1 VSRTPPWAA
10 DLEGRL
16 DADALQKGVDAI
28 LADSLYWFPVRH
40 HSPAVARHLADAI
53 RARKPKVLFLE
64 GPAEAAAMIPFI
76 TDGKTKPP
84 VAIYSSYRDDA
95 NTLGLAGI
103 ESPAPDIPARF
114 SAWYP
119 MLPYSPEYVAMCE
132 SKAVGTEVVFMD
144 LPHHA
149 LLKPRVPKK
158 EGKPAEGKA
167 EEDASGGAEGWEH
180 LFAESSFYKMLA
192 EVGGYRTWEE
202 AWDSIFESGTRL
214 ADREAFRRELAY
226 FCAAVRATSRPE
238 LVAADGTL
246 ERERHMWRTIQAELT
261 KRKLAPEKAMVAC
274 GGFHL
279 FLDRSDE
286 TPPPEPPK
294 GTLYV
299 TVAPYSYVRTSELTG
314 YGAGNRA
321 PRWYELLW
329 EGREEAAVEHVVS
342 VLARARK
349 EGEHLSSA
357 DAISV
362 SQHARMLAALRG
374 RPGPVLDDV
383 RDAIVTCCCK
393 GRPGEEGAHLLRAM
407 SAVETGHSVGRVTP
421 ALGQLPLLHD
431 FYAEI
436 DRLELGEVM
445 GKDRRLKLPLDK
457 RDEKGLRQSV
467 FFHRLEHLGIPLGK
481 RLEEGAGAGQLLFR
495 EVWQLQWSPK
505 VEAALVEKVLYGD
518 TIQTA
523 SVAALEEELAKDEVH
538 AGRTCERLVRS
549 LDMDLPDIVT
559 RLETSAGAA
568 IDQDKRFASLAQALT
583 QLLILRRHA
592 DFKQLSQS
600 GIGELIRRCFG
611 HACFEL
617 PSVASAPDEEQPEV
631 LNGLTSLAE
640 ALLGEQDAALDKA
653 LFVENVRKAREES
666 TLAFMKGAF
675 TGILSET
682 REETPAQL
690 GARIAAFARS
700 RPEVMV
706 EAGAFIDGVMAVS
719 RTSILLGAD
728 AMIGAVDELLR
739 AAAWTDYVSM
749 LPRLRHAFERLHD
762 RQRLSLCERV
772 AEKYGLSGGGE
783 PLATLTTSAAAAT
796 RIAAVDAKVA
806 EIMKE
811 WTL

>member
-1 VSRTPPWAA
+1 VSQTPPPWAA
-10 DLEGRL
+10 DLAGRL
-16 DADALQKGVDAI
+16 DVEALQKGVDAI
-28 LADSLYWFPVRH
+28 LADPLYWFPVRH
-40 HSPAVARHLADAI
+40 HSPAVARHLAAAI

-114 SAWYP
+114 AAWYP
-119 MLPYSPEYVAMCE
+119 MLPYSPEYIAMCE
-132 SKAVGTEVVFMD
+132 SKATGTEVVFMD

-149 LLKPRVPKK
+149 LLKPHAPA
-158 EGKPAEGKA
+158 EPKPAEAQA
-167 EEDASGGAEGWEH
+167 EETPSGGAEGWEH

-226 FCAAVRATSRPE
+226 FCAAVRTTSPPE
-238 LVAADGTL
+238 LLSQDGTR
-246 ERERHMWRTIQAELT
+246 ERERHMWRTIQTELK

-294 GTLYV
+294 GTVYV
-299 TVAPYSYVRTSELTG
+299 TVAPYSYVQTSELTG

-321 PRWYELLW
+321 PRWYEMLW
-329 EGREEAAVEHVVS
+329 NGSNEAPVEHIVA
-342 VLARARK
+342 VLDRARK
-349 EGEHLSSA
+349 EGGAHSSA
-357 DAISV
+357 DAISS

-374 RPGPVLDDV
+374 RPSPVLDDL
-383 RDAIVTCCCK
+383 RDALITCCCK

-407 SAVETGHSVGRVTP
+407 AAVETGHAVGRVTP

-445 GKDRRLKLPLDK
+445 GKDKRLKLAIDK
-457 RDEKGLRQSV
+457 REEKGLRQSV

-481 RLEEGAGAGQLLFR
+481 QIEEGGSTGQLLFR
-495 EVWQLQWSPK
+495 EVWHLQWSPK
-505 VEAALVEKVLYGD
+505 VEATLVEKVLYGD
-518 TIQTA
+518 TIQA
-523 SVAALEEELAKDEVH
+523 AAVAALEEELAKDEVH

-549 LDMDLPDIVT
+549 LDMDLPDIMV
-559 RLETSAGAA
+559 RLEASAGTA
-568 IDQDKRFASLAQALT
+568 IDQDKRFPSLAQALT

-592 DFKQLSQS
+592 GFKQLSQS
-600 GIGELIRRCFG
+600 TIVELIRRCFG

-617 PSVASAPDEEQPEV
+617 PSVASAPEEEQKDV
-631 LNGLTSLAE
+631 LGGLTSLAE
-640 ALLGEQDAALDKA
+640 ALLGEQEAALDKA

-666 TLAFMKGAF
+666 TLPFLKGAF

-682 REETPAQL
+682 REETPSQL
-690 GARIAAFARS
+690 AERIAAFARS

-739 AAAWTDYVSM
+739 AAVWTDYVTM
-749 LPRLRHAFERLHD
+749 LPRLRHAFERLHE

-772 AEKYGLSGGGE
+772 AEKYGLAGGGE
-783 PLATLTTSAAAAT
+783 PIATLTTSAGAAT
-796 RIAAVDAKVA
+796 MIAAVDAKVA
-806 EIMKE
+806 AIMKE

>member
-1 VSRTPPWAA
+1 MSQTPSWAA
-10 DLEGRL
+10 DLAERL
-16 DADALQKGVDAI
+16 DVGALQKGVDAI
-28 LADSLYWFPVRH
+28 LADPLYWFPIRH
-40 HSPAVARHLADAI
+40 HSPSVARHLADAI

-64 GPAEAAAMIPFI
+64 GPAEAADLIPFI

-103 ESPAPDIPARF
+103 ESPAPDIPPRF
-114 SAWYP
+114 AAWYP

-132 SKAVGTEVVFMD
+132 AKAAGTEVVFMD

-149 LLKPRVPKK
+149 LLKPHAPKEQK
-158 EGKPAEGKA
+158 PPEGKP
-167 EEDASGGAEGWEH
+167 EEVASGGAEGWEH
-180 LFAESSFYKMLA
+180 LFAESSFYRMLA

-214 ADREAFRRELAY
+214 GDRETFRRELAY

-246 ERERHMWRTIQAELT
+246 ERERHMGRTIRTELK

-294 GTLYV
+294 GTVYV
-299 TVAPYSYVRTSELTG
+299 TVAPYSYAQTSELTG

-329 EGREEAAVEHVVS
+329 EGRGEAAVEHVVA

-349 EGEHLSSA
+349 EGEHVSSA
-357 DAISV
+357 DAISAG
-362 SQHARMLAALRG
+362 QHAGMLAALRG
-374 RPGPVLDDV
+374 RAAPILDDL

-407 SAVETGHSVGRVTP
+407 SSVETGNSVGRVTP

-431 FYAEI
+431 FYAQI
-436 DRLELGEVM
+436 DALDFGEVM
-445 GKDRRLKLPLDK
+445 GKDKRLRLVIDK
-457 RDEKGLRQSV
+457 REERALRQSV
-467 FFHRLEHLGIPLGK
+467 FLHRLSHLGVPLGK
-481 RLEEGAGAGQLLFR
+481 RVEEGGGTGQLLFR
-495 EVWQLQWSPK
+495 ESWQLQWSPK
-505 VEAALVEKVLYGD
+505 VEATLVEKVLYGD
-518 TIQTA
+518 T
-523 SVAALEEELAKDEVH
+523 VEAAAMAAFEEELAKDEVH

-549 LDMDLPDIVT
+549 LDMDLPDLLP
-559 RLETSAGAA
+559 RLEKSAGAA

-592 DFKQLSQS
+592 GFKQLSPATLS
-600 GIGELIRRCFG
+600 ELIRRCFG

-617 PSVASAPDEEQPEV
+617 PSAASAPEEEHEEI
-631 LNGLTSLAE
+631 LGGLASLAE
-640 ALLGEQDAALDKA
+640 ALLGEDGAALDKS
-653 LFVENVRKAREES
+653 LFVEHLRKARDES
-666 TLAFMKGAF
+666 TLPFLRGAF

-690 GARIAAFARS
+690 GERIAQFARA

-706 EAGAFIDGVMAVS
+706 EAGAFLDGVMAVS

-728 AMIGAVDELLR
+728 AMVGAVDELLR
-739 AAAWTDYVSM
+739 AAEWTSYVTM
-749 LPRLRHAFERLHD
+749 LPRLRHAFERLHE

-772 AEKYGLSGGGE
+772 AERYGLSEGAE
-783 PLATLTTSAAAAT
+783 PIATLSMSAGAAA
-796 RIAAVDAKVA
+796 RIAAADARVA
-806 EIMKE
+806 AIMKE